1 MKKKESFNMKK
12 SFQIFK
18 RDIGRLS
25 KNIVALIV
33 VIGVCIIPSLY
44 AWFNIAANKD
54 PYGNTANIKIA
65 VANNDAGTENDML
78 GNLDVGGQIVDTL
91 KENDSLGWVFVS
103 EDKAISGVKSGEY
116 YAAIVIPDNFSES
129 MVSFLSG
136 KIEQPEF
143 DYYLNEKKNA
153 IAPKITDTGANT
165 IQQQVNTEFV
175 SAAAGT
181 VADILNGSVSGI
193 GTKLDDV
200 QNDISTKI
208 STVSDNLKE
217 YEKAL
222 DSFNKTVDSS
232 NKLIEKSKKSMA
244 IVKSDANSGVN
255 SIKNGTDSLTLVRN
269 DIADFANDLGAGIS
283 KAQNSLAKVNTKSGI
298 NLGKISSKTESIHG
312 QFQEMITSVESIIDK
327 NNEMLTT
334 LKEINKKYPSDSL
347 TNLIN
352 ELDSQNSKYKTIL
365 QKLRTGSDSIND
377 ATTTSVKAVES
388 ISKIIEKNTKDIH
401 SSKVT
406 VENGIMTG
414 LNTSLDTFSNIQ
426 GTLSGILKG
435 VGPATDNVVTLMDQ
449 LENSLD
455 SAKKAL
461 SSTGSS
467 IKKVQERLDK
477 ANVDISVVKTSKIY
491 EKLKD
496 MTNLDS
502 DKVASFMSSPV
513 KLKTETFY
521 SVENYGTAM
530 TPFYTNL
537 AIWVGGIVLIAI
549 FKMEVDKSEKIKNF
563 TPTQAYFGRWMLFIL
578 VGFVQAL
585 IICLGDIF
593 ILKIKCQHPVLFV
606 VAGLVAA
613 FVYVNLIYALSLT
626 FKHIGKAV
634 SVILVILQIPGSA
647 GTYPIEMTPGF
658 FQAIHPLLPFTYG
671 INAMREAIAGTYG
684 HYYVKN
690 LVILLIYVP
699 IALFIGLVL
708 RRLLLNLNS
717 LFDKKLEQ
725 TGLMICEEG
734 GITRERVRL
743 LTTVKILAGEKQ
755 FRDEINKKV
764 EQFEICYPKLIKGGF
779 FAIVIIPI
787 VFLILMFSIT
797 SKMVFLVL
805 WIVSIILIALYL
817 ICVEFIH
824 ENLLNKQKMAEMT
837 GDELIEQLKKR
848 GRKNSKEGDED

>member
-1 MKKKESFNMKK
+1 MKK

-208 STVSDNLKE
+208 NTVSDNLKE

-232 NKLIEKSKKSMA
+232 NRLIEKSKKSMA
-244 IVKSDANSGVN
+244 TVKSDANSGVN

-327 NNEMLTT
+327 NSEMLTT

-593 ILKIKCQHPVLFV
+593 ILKIKCQHPILFV

-699 IALFIGLVL
+699 ITLFIGLVL

-725 TGLMICEEG
+725 TGLMICEEE

-764 EQFEICYPKLIKGGF
+764 GQFEICYPKLIKGGF

-805 WIVSIILIALYL
+805 WIVSIILIDLYL

>member
-1 MKKKESFNMKK
+1 MKK

-244 IVKSDANSGVN
+244 IVKSNANSGVN

-327 NNEMLTT
+327 NSEMLTT

-725 TGLMICEEG
+725 TGLMICEEE

-764 EQFEICYPKLIKGGF
+764 GQFEICYPKLIKGGF

>member
-1 MKKKESFNMKK
+1 MKK

-244 IVKSDANSGVN
+244 TVKSNANSGVN

-327 NNEMLTT
+327 NSEMLTT

-593 ILKIKCQHPVLFV
+593 ILKIKCQHPILFV

-764 EQFEICYPKLIKGGF
+764 GQFEICYPKLIKGGF

>member
-1 MKKKESFNMKK
+1 MKK

-327 NNEMLTT
+327 NSEMLMT

>member
-1 MKKKESFNMKK
+1 MKK

-327 NNEMLTT
+327 NSEMLMT

-414 LNTSLDTFSNIQ
+414 LNTSLDTFSNIH

-467 IKKVQERLDK
+467 IKKVQKRLDK

>member
-1 MKKKESFNMKK
+1 MKK

-327 NNEMLTT
+327 NSEMLTT

-401 SSKVT
+401 SSKIT

-593 ILKIKCQHPVLFV
+593 ILKIKCQHPILFV

-699 IALFIGLVL
+699 ITLFIGLVL

-725 TGLMICEEG
+725 TGLMICEEE

-764 EQFEICYPKLIKGGF
+764 GQFEICYPKLIKGGF

>member
-1 MKKKESFNMKK
+1 MKK

-65 VANNDAGTENDML
+65 MANNDAGTENDML

-200 QNDISTKI
+200 QNDILTKI

-232 NKLIEKSKKSMA
+232 NRLIEKSKKSMA
-244 IVKSDANSGVN
+244 TVKSDANSGVN

-327 NNEMLTT
+327 NSEMLTT

-593 ILKIKCQHPVLFV
+593 ILKIKCQHPILFV

-764 EQFEICYPKLIKGGF
+764 GQFEICYPKLIKGGF

-848 GRKNSKEGDED
+848 VRKNSKEGDED

>member
-1 MKKKESFNMKK
+1 MKK

-244 IVKSDANSGVN
+244 TVKSDANSGVN

-327 NNEMLTT
+327 NSEMLTT

-401 SSKVT
+401 SSKIT

-725 TGLMICEEG
+725 TGLMICEEE

>member
-1 MKKKESFNMKK
+1 MKK

-312 QFQEMITSVESIIDK
+312 HFQEMITSVESIIDK
-327 NNEMLTT
+327 NSEMLIT

-401 SSKVT
+401 SSKIT

-491 EKLKD
+491 IKLKD

-725 TGLMICEEG
+725 TGLMICEEE

>member
-1 MKKKESFNMKK
+1 MKK

-208 STVSDNLKE
+208 NTVSDNLKE

-244 IVKSDANSGVN
+244 TVKSDANSGVN

-327 NNEMLTT
+327 NSEMLTT

-725 TGLMICEEG
+725 TGLMICEEE

>member
-1 MKKKESFNMKK
+1 MKK

-200 QNDISTKI
+200 QNDILTKI

-232 NKLIEKSKKSMA
+232 NRLIEKSKKSMA
-244 IVKSDANSGVN
+244 TVKSDANSGVN

-327 NNEMLTT
+327 NSEMLTT

-426 GTLSGILKG
+426 GTLLGILKG

-593 ILKIKCQHPVLFV
+593 ILKIKCQHPILFV

-764 EQFEICYPKLIKGGF
+764 GQFEICYPKLIKGGF

>member
-1 MKKKESFNMKK
+1 MKK

-244 IVKSDANSGVN
+244 TVKSDANSGVN

-327 NNEMLTT
+327 NSEMLTT

-365 QKLRTGSDSIND
+365 QKLGTGSDSIND

-699 IALFIGLVL
+699 ITLFIGLVL

-764 EQFEICYPKLIKGGF
+764 GQFEICYPKLIKGGF

>member
-1 MKKKESFNMKK
+1 MKK

-244 IVKSDANSGVN
+244 TVKSNANSGVN

-327 NNEMLTT
+327 NSEMLTT

-401 SSKVT
+401 SSKIT

-725 TGLMICEEG
+725 TGLMICEEE

>member
-1 MKKKESFNMKK
+1 MKK

-327 NNEMLTT
+327 NSEMLIT

-401 SSKVT
+401 SSKIT

-725 TGLMICEEG
+725 TGLMICEEE

>member
-406 VENGIMTG
+406 VENEIMTG

>member
-1 MKKKESFNMKK
+1 MKK

-327 NNEMLTT
+327 NSEMLTT

-365 QKLRTGSDSIND
+365 QKLGTGSDSIND
-377 ATTTSVKAVES
+377 ATTTSAKAVES

-549 FKMEVDKSEKIKNF
+549 FKMEVDKSKKIKNF

-725 TGLMICEEG
+725 TGLMICEEE

>member
-1 MKKKESFNMKK
+1 MKK

-200 QNDISTKI
+200 QNDILTKI

-232 NKLIEKSKKSMA
+232 NRLIEKSKKSMA
-244 IVKSDANSGVN
+244 TVKSDANSGVN

-327 NNEMLTT
+327 NSEMLTT

-491 EKLKD
+491 KKLKD

>member
-1 MKKKESFNMKK
+1 MKK

-327 NNEMLTT
+327 NSEMLTT

-743 LTTVKILAGEKQ
+743 LTTVKILAGQKQ

>member
-1 MKKKESFNMKK
+1 MKK

-175 SAAAGT
+175 LAAAGT

-327 NNEMLTT
+327 NSEMLIT

-401 SSKVT
+401 SSKIT

-491 EKLKD
+491 IKLKD

-725 TGLMICEEG
+725 TGLMICEEE

>member
-1 MKKKESFNMKK
+1 MKK

-208 STVSDNLKE
+208 NTVSDNLKE

-327 NNEMLTT
+327 NSEMLTT

-406 VENGIMTG
+406 VENEIMTG

-755 FRDEINKKV
+755 FRDEINKKF

>member
-1 MKKKESFNMKK
+1 MKK

-65 VANNDAGTENDML
+65 MANNDAGTENDML

-200 QNDISTKI
+200 QNDILTKI

-232 NKLIEKSKKSMA
+232 NRLIEKSKKSMA
-244 IVKSDANSGVN
+244 TVKSDANSGVN

-327 NNEMLTT
+327 NSEMLTT

-593 ILKIKCQHPVLFV
+593 ILKIKCQHPILFV

-764 EQFEICYPKLIKGGF
+764 GQFEICYPKLIKGGF